1 MKHVVLTLAALIAC
15 MLSNV
20 WAAESIDAQ
29 FEKAVLDHQ
38 LKSGMEAPV
47 FLSFGIPDTLLR
59 WAHLYQHGKTG
70 IRARVFPSISD
81 EIFGMGPLVIREFH
95 VLDFSALKPGEDVI
109 RLGQNVRHH
118 AISFVMKATDDEK
131 RDFRPVFIV
140 ATRGDSPSA
149 FETLDEFRLL
159 MHPNLWPKTLRGAH
173 SKMAEIALREGRTAK
188 HFLGSNVLRV
198 GLDDFPL
205 ESFSIEFSR
214 PILSAVEANWPAAP
228 GVVTSTIFQ
237 IDRHYNSAGLL
248 TEVTGGLSRAYRN
261 QPHFAYNLSASEFS
275 LLGFTQLRHL
285 AVDLAFEP
293 VALSRPIAGQPTG
306 RFNNPHWC
314 REFIGSL
321 FDAEGPKPLMKD

>member
-1 MKHVVLTLAALIAC
+1 MKHLVLTLAALAAST
-15 MLSNV
+15 LSNL
-20 WAAESIDAQ
+20 WAIESIDAQ
-29 FEKAVLDHQ
+29 FEKQVLDHQ
-38 LKSGMEAPV
+38 LKSGMDAPV

-59 WAHLYQHGKTG
+59 RAHWYEHGKTG
-70 IRARVFPSISD
+70 IRIRAFPSVSD
-81 EIFGMGPLVIREFH
+81 EIFGMGPLLIREFH
-95 VLDFSALKPGEDVI
+95 VLDFSTLKPGDEVL

-118 AISFVMKATDDEK
+118 AISFVMKATDEDK
-131 RDFRPVFIV
+131 KDFRPMFIV

-149 FETLDEFRLL
+149 FETLDEFRL
-159 MHPNLWPKTLRGAH
+159 MIHPNFWPKTLRGAP

-205 ESFSIEFSR
+205 ESFSVEFSR
-214 PILSAVEANWPAAP
+214 PILSAIEANWQAAP
-228 GVVTSTIFQ
+228 GAITSTIFQ

-261 QPHFAYNLSASEFS
+261 QPHFAYNLSPSEFS

-285 AVDLAFEP
+285 AVGLAFEP
-293 VALSRPIAGQPTG
+293 VALSRPIGGQPTG

-321 FDAEGPKPLMKD
+321 FDAEGPRPLSKD

>member
-1 MKHVVLTLAALIAC
+1 MKRAILTFAALAASL
-15 MLSNV
+15 LSTV

-29 FEKAVLDHQ
+29 FEKHILDHQ
-38 LKSGMEAPV
+38 MKTGMDAPV

-59 WAHLYQHGKTG
+59 RAHLYEHRKTG
-70 IRARVFPSISD
+70 IRIRAFPSVSD
-81 EIFGMGPLVIREFH
+81 EIFGMGPLLIREFH
-95 VLDFSALKPGEDVI
+95 VLDFSNPRYSDEVI

-118 AISFVMKATDDEK
+118 AIAFVMKQIEGN
-131 RDFRPVFIV
+131 RGEFRPYFIV
-140 ATRGDSPSA
+140 STRGDSPSA

-159 MHPNLWPKTLRGAH
+159 IHPNLWPKTLRGAP

-214 PILSAVEANWPAAP
+214 PILSALEANWPSGP
-228 GVVTSTIFQ
+228 DIVTSTIFQ

-248 TEVTGGLSRAYRN
+248 TEVTGKLSRGYRD
-261 QPHFAYNLSASEFS
+261 QPHIAYNLAASDFS

-293 VALSRPIAGQPTG
+293 VGTNAPIVGQPTG
-306 RFNNPHWC
+306 RFDNPHWC

-321 FDAEGPKPLMKD
+321 FDSEGPSQLAKD